1 MKKFLLSM
9 AVMAFGASVAN
20 ATLYNVNDATAID
33 GTFVEEVPAE
43 GTKNGTAKHYQPLN
57 SFKLGD
63 YTFTTANGGN
73 TTASNQPAYYYNLS
87 TSTTTQNTVRLYKQ
101 NTITISSDVAFGKIV
116 IAASTITAINADN
129 MITASVGGFALDAS
143 AKTLTWTN
151 TEAVK
156 SVTFSMPANKVGS
169 SNPQARLISFD
180 ISAETGDVP
189 TKPVDPTPTPG
200 TDIYSGLVDNATG
213 WNFNDASAPEGLT
226 FVWTW
231 SSKYKY
237 LKGSA
242 YNKGVFA
249 ADVVAE
255 SPVIDLTS
263 AKAPELSFSYAL
275 NQYKDNNVMIPVA
288 DFKGYAY
295 VVIKEEGAAN
305 WNQLFEIPAPAA
317 FSWNWIDAKE
327 SLSAYAGKKI
337 QIGFR
342 YVSTAS
348 VAGTWEV
355 KNMTVKDTATS
366 GVAEVEAA
374 ENAEVVYYN
383 LQGVKVAEPENG
395 LYIKVQGNKATKVLV
410 RK

>member
-43 GTKNGTAKHYQPLN
+43 GNKNGTAKHYQPLN

-63 YTFTTANGGN
+63 YTITTANGGN
-73 TTASNQPAYYYNLS
+73 TTATNQPAYYYNLS
-87 TSTTTQNTVRLYKQ
+87 TSTATQNTVRLYKQ
-101 NTITISSDVAFGKIV
+101 NTITISSEVAFGKIV
-116 IAASTITAINADN
+116 IAANTITAINTDN
-129 MITASVGGFALDAS
+129 MITASVGGFTLDAS

-151 TEAVK
+151 SEAVK

-189 TKPVDPTPTPG
+189 TEPVDPTPAGDVTIVKATEFVPG
-200 TDIYSGLVDNATG
+200 NYAFVFNEGVVATFEESKSYG
-213 WNFNDASAPEGLT
+213 YWMASAATLSDEMKTTKESVFSIASTDKGYT
-226 FVWTW
+226 ITDAYGRIMGWDGSHW
-231 SSKYKY
+231 SFN
-237 LKGSA
+237 A
-242 YNKGVFA
+242 YNTAEDGNSYW
-249 ADVVAE
+249 DVVMTDGKVKI
-255 SPVIDLTS
+255 SNKTNS
-263 AKAPELSFSYAL
+263 AVYLCGKKYNSDYEMCPTDRADQTLPFLYKV
-275 NQYKDNNVMIPVA
+275 KDN
-288 DFKGYAY
+288 G
-295 VVIKEEGAAN
+295 
-305 WNQLFEIPAPAA
+305 
-317 FSWNWIDAKE
+317 
-327 SLSAYAGKKI
+327 
-337 QIGFR
+337 
-342 YVSTAS
+342 
-348 VAGTWEV
+348 
-355 KNMTVKDTATS
+355 S

-395 LYIKVQGNKATKVLV
+395 LYIKVQGNKATKVLI